1 MKTIIKLVAVVALLT
16 ATFQASRAAIR
27 HYTFVD
33 ALQEALL
40 FAGGKTEDEVAE
52 QVLQIAGDHEIPL
65 EPERIA
71 VRRESYLVV
80 VDAPYVATINLLPGF
95 YEHDW
100 SFDTSVSVRLLNDT
114 RPSGARRR

>member
-1 MKTIIKLVAVVALLT
+1 MSIQRAEQLKRELTDKFVVVADGVPELRRFAGLT
-16 ATFQASRAAIR
+16 GRVKTVNMSSRALVQFDGPADIGW
-27 HYTFVD
+27 YD
-33 ALQEALL
+33 I
-40 FAGGKTEDEVAE
+40 D
-52 QVLQIAGDHEIPL
+52 P
-65 EPERIA
+65 
-71 VRRESYLVV
+71 SYLVV

>member
-1 MKTIIKLVAVVALLT
+1 MKTIIKLLVVAMVLT

-40 FAGGKTEDEVAE
+40 FAGNKTEEDVAE
-52 QVLQIAGDHEIPL
+52 QVIQIAGDHEIPL
-65 EPERIA
+65 DPESVA

-80 VDAPYVATINLLPGF
+80 VDAPYVASIDLLPGL

-100 SFDTSVSVRLLNDT
+100 SFDTSVSVRLLQDT
-114 RPSGARRR
+114 RPAPRKR

>member
-1 MKTIIKLVAVVALLT
+1 MKTIIKLVIVALVLT

-40 FAGGKTEDEVAE
+40 FAGNKTEDDVAE
-52 QVLQIAGDHEIPL
+52 QVVQIAGDHEIPL
-65 EPERIA
+65 DPPDVA

-80 VDAPYVATINLLPGF
+80 VDAPYVATIDLLPGI
-95 YEHDW
+95 YKHSW
-100 SFDTSVSVRLLNDT
+100 SFDTSVSVRLLQDT
-114 RPSGARRR
+114 RPASRKR